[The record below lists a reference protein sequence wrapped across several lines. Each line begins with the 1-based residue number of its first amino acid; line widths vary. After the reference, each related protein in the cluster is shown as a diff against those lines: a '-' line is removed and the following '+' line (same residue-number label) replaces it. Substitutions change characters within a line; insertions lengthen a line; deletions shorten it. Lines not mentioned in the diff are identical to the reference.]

1 MRSSEGKDVGP
12 SQLSGHCPVN
22 TQTPGHAGNK
32 LANINLFATNLFASF
47 RAPQPTSSLHRE
59 DRSCHFQARKAW
71 PLSTDTWHPCSWYL
85 LLWGLQPASSSVRT
99 EAMDGAGGSTDCFL
113 SLKPTTQTWTSA
125 PLANTWKPSSL
136 CLFRSF
142 YKWGLTNTS
151 LQVSVEQVTS
161 TVCSCSDTK
170 AAAARVA
177 SSLQG
182 HLHLKITGYSFPVCI
197 FGFFQVIFT
206 EPSSLKAQPS
216 KAALDKQRNSAKPAS
231 GRARKGQ
238 RAPAA
243 WAPAHPSPTSVLLR
257 SHHPCS

>member
-125 PLANTWKPSSL
+125 PLANTWKPSNKQNKGVGEREGEKWENNSPKFKIIL
-136 CLFRSF
+136 KSGEETRLWLRSF
-142 YKWGLTNTS
+142 ENIY
-151 LQVSVEQVTS
+151 
-161 TVCSCSDTK
+161 
-170 AAAARVA
+170 
-177 SSLQG
+177 
-182 HLHLKITGYSFPVCI
+182 I
-197 FGFFQVIFT
+197 F
-206 EPSSLKAQPS
+206 
-216 KAALDKQRNSAKPAS
+216 
-231 GRARKGQ
+231 
-238 RAPAA
+238 
-243 WAPAHPSPTSVLLR
+243 
-257 SHHPCS
+257 